1 MVGAIDIAAE
11 STLIFIGFFFAFMP
25 DFYWHQVTDF
35 WSHFQGTKL
44 MFGTSLAIISFVG
57 LESISQ
63 AAQETERPTTIIP
76 RTSLALILTI
86 LAYAIGLSNL
96 ALGVVP
102 WQSYDPSTTNV
113 ACHGLGP
120 SACSA
125 LHLEH
130 ENAPMLWLA
139 QHLPVIGAY
148 MVPIIAVLGTI
159 LLMISSNS
167 GVYGSSRI
175 VYSMAHNDLMPK
187 IFTYVHPKFKTP
199 IVALFVFAGIAVLE
213 FIAAGLTSNAL
224 ETLAQMYAFS
234 AAVNYLLVF
243 IALLRLRFTDTETP
257 RTFRMP
263 WNVAVR
269 RPQRTYDIPISGV
282 LGVLFLVAVLVMVV
296 ITNAIGR
303 VAGPLWVVAGFAVYY
318 IYRRYRHLPVLQSLP
333 RDWSRMQIEVYEES
347 GETGLA
353 DEYRDALRRAER
365 KQKGPR
371 PPGSTPPPRT

>member
-1 MVGAIDIAAE
+1 
-11 STLIFIGFFFAFMP
+11 
-25 DFYWHQVTDF
+25 
-35 WSHFQGTKL
+35 
-44 MFGTSLAIISFVG
+44 
-57 LESISQ
+57 
-63 AAQETERPTTIIP
+63 
-76 RTSLALILTI
+76 
-86 LAYAIGLSNL
+86 
-96 ALGVVP
+96 
-102 WQSYDPSTTNV
+102 
-113 ACHGLGP
+113 
-120 SACSA
+120 
-125 LHLEH
+125 
-130 ENAPMLWLA
+130 MLWLA
-139 QHLPVIGAY
+139 QHLPIIGAY
-148 MVPIIAVLGTI
+148 MVPVIAVLGTI

-175 VYSMAHNDLMPK
+175 VYSMAHNDLLPR

-263 WNVAVR
+263 WNVAIR
-269 RPQRTYDIPISGV
+269 RPSRTYDVPISGLV
-282 LGVLFLVAVLVMVV
+282 GVLFLVAVLIMVV

-303 VAGPLWVVAGFAVYY
+303 VAGPAWVVAGFAVYA
-318 IYRRYRHLPVLQSLP
+318 IYRRYRRLPILQSVP
-333 RDWSRMQIEVYEES
+333 RDYSRMQMEVYEES

-365 KQKGPR
+365 KRLGR
-371 PPGSTPPPRT
+371 PPEPRTPPRT